1 MRDEIEV
8 LSDYVRSESG
18 YKGNLNPEA
27 DLLEAKILDSF
38 SVVQLVMFIQE
49 RFKVEFE
56 AEDLTRASLA
66 TLSNIVAL
74 IDKRKATA
82 GKGCCMR
89 AIPLARPG
97 TQERRFEKH
106 NRR

>member
-1 MRDEIEV
+1 MRDEIDV

-18 YKGNLNPEA
+18 HKGILDPET

-49 RFKVEFE
+49 RFEVEFE
-56 AEDLTRASLA
+56 AEDLTRANLA

-74 IDKRKATA
+74 IDKRRAAA
-82 GKGCCMR
+82 GK
-89 AIPLARPG
+89 
-97 TQERRFEKH
+97 
-106 NRR
+106 